1 MAYLIKGAHVYNPD
15 DLGVQDVL
23 VINDKIAA
31 VGKDLTVVLPE
42 LETVDASDKILTPGF
57 IDQHIHVTGGGG
69 EGGPR
74 SRTPEI
80 VLSELISCGTTSL
93 VGVSGTDSVTRSLP
107 NLLAK
112 VQALTEEGVTAWMY
126 TSNYSY
132 PPTTLTGS
140 VKNDLLMVHEVL
152 GVKIALGDH
161 RSSFPTT
168 QNVLDLLTQIR
179 VGGMIAGKIGVLH
192 IHLGNVPG
200 AFEMF
205 EEIVNRGF
213 PIRHIRPTHCARDKY
228 VFSKALEFAKRGGRI
243 DITTGGSCCFESPA
257 DAVEAAWDAGI
268 EPSIMTMSSD
278 GHGSVPRF
286 NEKGE
291 MVGLGVGG
299 VACNLR
305 DLKKLIARGHA
316 VEKVLPLLTRNVA
329 RGLGMKGKGE
339 VSAGNSADL
348 CLFDENWELQD
359 VYSKGVLMMKDKE
372 LLQKGIFEY

>member
-1 MAYLIKGAHVYNPD
+1 
-15 DLGVQDVL
+15 
-23 VINDKIAA
+23 
-31 VGKDLTVVLPE
+31 
-42 LETVDASDKILTPGF
+42 
-57 IDQHIHVTGGGG
+57 
-69 EGGPR
+69 
-74 SRTPEI
+74 
-80 VLSELISCGTTSL
+80 
-93 VGVSGTDSVTRSLP
+93 
-107 NLLAK
+107 
-112 VQALTEEGVTAWMY
+112 
-126 TSNYSY
+126 
-132 PPTTLTGS
+132 
-140 VKNDLLMVHEVL
+140 
-152 GVKIALGDH
+152 
-161 RSSFPTT
+161 
-168 QNVLDLLTQIR
+168 
-179 VGGMIAGKIGVLH
+179 
-192 IHLGNVPG
+192 
-200 AFEMF
+200 MF

-372 LLQKGIFEY
+372 LLQKGTFEY